1 MRKLINN
8 IIGKNISIVVLFS
21 ILTIGLN
28 AQVIQP
34 NIVFILVDDLG
45 YGDLSVNGGTDIKT
59 PNIDQLFKSGVTFN
73 NFYSNSTVCSPTRA
87 SLITGRYPDLVGV
100 PGVIR
105 GVKDQSWGY
114 LREDAITLPDIL
126 NKAGYETALI
136 GKWHLG
142 LEGPNTPNERGFKFF
157 HGFLGGMMHDYYNH
171 LQHGNN
177 YMRKNDSVVT
187 AKGHA
192 TDVFSD
198 WAIDY
203 INVQKNTDSPFFM
216 LLAYNAPHYP
226 IQPPKEW
233 YEKVKNREKDISD
246 KRAKNVALVEH
257 LDDGIGRVIKAL
269 KASGQYE
276 NTIIVFSSDNG
287 GHLPSEASNGN
298 LRGGKIDMYEGGI
311 KVPTCMVWNNRIESN
326 STSNVIGV
334 TMDFYATLT
343 YLAGIEINHEV
354 DAINLRPDIGD
365 KTIKKDDRTIYF
377 VRRAGYK
384 YSGLC
389 YYAVRKGDYKLVQ
402 NSPFEEFQLFN
413 IIEDPLE
420 TIPLDD
426 NPKEF
431 HNLRYQL
438 SQHIRKAG
446 AIPWQKKEK

>member
-1 MRKLINN
+1 MKTKFKISKLLFIISICTVYFGFNKIKGQEKPN
-8 IIGKNISIVVLFS
+8 II
-21 ILTIGLN
+21 
-28 AQVIQP
+28 
-34 NIVFILVDDLG
+34 FILVDDLG
-45 YGDLSVNGGTDIKT
+45 YGDLSVNSGTDVKT
-59 PNIDQLFKSGVTFN
+59 PNIDKLFKSGVTFN

-87 SLITGRYPDLVGV
+87 SLITGRYPDMVGV

-114 LREDAITLPDIL
+114 LSEDAITLPDIL

-142 LEGPNTPNERGFKFF
+142 LESPNTPNERGFKFF
-157 HGFLGGMMHDYYNH
+157 HGFLGGMMHDYYTH

-177 YMRKNDSVVT
+177 YMRKNESIVT

-216 LLAYNAPHYP
+216 FLAYNAPHYP

-276 NTIIVFSSDNG
+276 NTIIIFSSDNG
-287 GHLPSEASNGN
+287 GHLPSGASNGN

-311 KVPTCMVWNNRIESN
+311 KVPTCMLWKNKIKSN
-326 STSNVIGV
+326 TACNVTGV

-343 YLAGIEINHEV
+343 NLAGVEVNHEV
-354 DAINLRPDIGD
+354 DAIDLLSGISD

-377 VRRAGYK
+377 VRRAGYN

-413 IIEDPLE
+413 IKEDPFE
-420 TIPLDD
+420 TIPLED
-426 NPKEF
+426 NSKEF
-431 HNLRYQL
+431 RKLRYQL

-446 AIPWQKKEK
+446 VIPWQKKEK

>member
-1 MRKLINN
+1 MSNLINN
-8 IIGKNISIVVLFS
+8 ILVKNISIVVLFL

-28 AQVIQP
+28 AQENQP
-34 NIVFILVDDLG
+34 NIVFLLVDDLG
-45 YGDLSVNGGTDIKT
+45 YGDLSINGGTDIKT
-59 PNIDQLFKSGVTFN
+59 PNIDQLFKSGLTFN

-87 SLITGRYPDLVGV
+87 SLITGRYPDMVGV

-114 LREDAITLPDIL
+114 LYEDAITLPDIL

-142 LEGPNTPNERGFKFF
+142 LESPNTPNERGFKFF
-157 HGFLGGMMHDYYNH
+157 HGFLGGMMHDYYTH

-177 YMRKNDSVVT
+177 YMRKNDSIVT

-203 INVQKNTDSPFFM
+203 INVQKNRDSPFFM

-233 YEKVKNREKDISD
+233 YEKVKSREKDISD
-246 KRAKNVALVEH
+246 KRVKNVALVEH
-257 LDDGIGRVIKAL
+257 LDEGIGRVIKAL

-287 GHLPSEASNGN
+287 GHLPSGASNGN

-311 KVPTCMVWNNRIESN
+311 KVPTCMVWKNKIKSN
-326 STSNVIGV
+326 TACNVTGV

-343 YLAGIEINHEV
+343 NLAGIEINHKV
-354 DAINLRPDIGD
+354 DAINLMPDIDD

-377 VRRAGYK
+377 VRRAGYD
-384 YSGLC
+384 YGGLC

-413 IIEDPLE
+413 IKEDPLE
-420 TIPLDD
+420 TFPLDD
-426 NPKEF
+426 KPKEF
-431 HNLRYQL
+431 HKLRYQL
-438 SQHIRKAG
+438 SQYIRNAG
-446 AIPWQKKEK
+446 RIPWQK

>member
-1 MRKLINN
+1 MKTKFKISKLLFIISICTVYFGFNKIKGQEKPN
-8 IIGKNISIVVLFS
+8 II
-21 ILTIGLN
+21 
-28 AQVIQP
+28 
-34 NIVFILVDDLG
+34 FILVDDLG
-45 YGDLSVNGGTDIKT
+45 YGDLSVNSGTDVKT
-59 PNIDQLFKSGVTFN
+59 PNIDKLFKSGVTFN

-87 SLITGRYPDLVGV
+87 SLITGRYPDMVGV

-114 LREDAITLPDIL
+114 LSEDAITLPYIL

-142 LEGPNTPNERGFKFF
+142 LESPNTPNERGFKFF
-157 HGFLGGMMHDYYNH
+157 HGFLGGMMHDYYTH

-177 YMRKNDSVVT
+177 YMRKNDSIVT

-203 INVQKNTDSPFFM
+203 INVQKNRDSPFFM

-311 KVPTCMVWNNRIESN
+311 KVPTCMLWKNKIKSN
-326 STSNVIGV
+326 TACNVTGV

-343 YLAGIEINHEV
+343 NLAGVEVNHEV
-354 DAINLRPDIGD
+354 DAIDLLSGISD

-377 VRRAGYK
+377 VRRAGYN

-413 IIEDPLE
+413 IKEDPFE
-420 TIPLDD
+420 TIPLED
-426 NPKEF
+426 NSKEF
-431 HNLRYQL
+431 RKLRYQL

-446 AIPWQKKEK
+446 VIPWQKKEK

>member
-1 MRKLINN
+1 MKTKFKISKLLFIISICTVYFGFNKIKGQEKPN
-8 IIGKNISIVVLFS
+8 II
-21 ILTIGLN
+21 
-28 AQVIQP
+28 
-34 NIVFILVDDLG
+34 FILVDDLG
-45 YGDLSVNGGTDIKT
+45 YGDLSVNSGTDVKT
-59 PNIDQLFKSGVTFN
+59 PNIDKLFKSGVTFN

-87 SLITGRYPDLVGV
+87 SLITGRYPDMVGV

-114 LREDAITLPDIL
+114 LSEDAITLPDIL

-142 LEGPNTPNERGFKFF
+142 LESPNTPNERGFKFF
-157 HGFLGGMMHDYYNH
+157 HGFLGGMMHDYYTH

-177 YMRKNDSVVT
+177 YMRKNDSIVT

-216 LLAYNAPHYP
+216 FLAYNAPHYP

-233 YEKVKNREKDISD
+233 YEKVKNREKNISD

-276 NTIIVFSSDNG
+276 NTIIIFSSDNG
-287 GHLPSEASNGN
+287 GHLPSGASNGN

-311 KVPTCMVWNNRIESN
+311 KVPTCMLWKNKIKSN
-326 STSNVIGV
+326 TACNVTGV

-343 YLAGIEINHEV
+343 NLAGVEVNHEV
-354 DAINLRPDIGD
+354 DAIDLLSGISD

-377 VRRAGYK
+377 VRRAGYN

-413 IIEDPLE
+413 IKEDPFE
-420 TIPLDD
+420 TIPLED
-426 NPKEF
+426 NSKEF
-431 HNLRYQL
+431 RKLRYQL

-446 AIPWQKKEK
+446 VIPWQKKEK

>member
-105 GVKDQSWGY
+105 GVKDQSLGY

-413 IIEDPLE
+413 IVEDPLE

>member
-1 MRKLINN
+1 MRKLINY

-413 IIEDPLE
+413 IVEDPLE

>member
-413 IIEDPLE
+413 VQEDPLE

-426 NPKEF
+426 NHKEF

>member
-1 MRKLINN
+1 MKTKFKISKLLFIISICTVYFGFNKIKGQEKPN
-8 IIGKNISIVVLFS
+8 II
-21 ILTIGLN
+21 
-28 AQVIQP
+28 
-34 NIVFILVDDLG
+34 FILVDDLG
-45 YGDLSVNGGTDIKT
+45 YGDLSVNSGTDVKT
-59 PNIDQLFKSGVTFN
+59 PNIDKLFKSGVTFN

-87 SLITGRYPDLVGV
+87 SLITGRYPDMVGV

-114 LREDAITLPDIL
+114 LSEDAITLPDIL

-142 LEGPNTPNERGFKFF
+142 LESPNTPNERGFKFF
-157 HGFLGGMMHDYYNH
+157 HGFLGGMMHDYYTH

-177 YMRKNDSVVT
+177 YMRKNDSIVT

-216 LLAYNAPHYP
+216 FLAYNAPHYP

-276 NTIIVFSSDNG
+276 NTIIIFSSDNG
-287 GHLPSEASNGN
+287 GHLPSGASNGN

-311 KVPTCMVWNNRIESN
+311 KVPTCMLWKNKIKSN
-326 STSNVIGV
+326 TACNVTGV

-343 YLAGIEINHEV
+343 NLAGVEVNHEV
-354 DAINLRPDIGD
+354 DAIDLLSGISD

-377 VRRAGYK
+377 VRRAGYN

-413 IIEDPLE
+413 IKEDPFE
-420 TIPLDD
+420 TIPLED
-426 NPKEF
+426 NSKEF
-431 HNLRYQL
+431 RKLRYQL

-446 AIPWQKKEK
+446 VIPWQKKEK